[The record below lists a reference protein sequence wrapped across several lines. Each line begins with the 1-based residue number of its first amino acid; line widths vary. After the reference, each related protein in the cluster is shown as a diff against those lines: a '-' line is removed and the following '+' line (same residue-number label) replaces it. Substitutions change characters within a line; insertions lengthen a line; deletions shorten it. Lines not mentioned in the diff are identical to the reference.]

1 MSRSLEPP
9 KRQPVNTSGN
19 QERFDA
25 HGFDLELLTPAQLA
39 AYSHT
44 KALGEAIRH
53 DPRTDQQIAR
63 HAGISK
69 GHMSKLRSGLWEEQ
83 ANRLHALLVE
93 VGHVGPLQKLAHD
106 MGFDLK
112 RRRPRRKA
120 KEPT

>member
-25 HGFDLELLTPAQLA
+25 HGFDLELLTPVQLD

-63 HAGISK
+63 HARISK
-69 GHMSKLRSGLWEEQ
+69 GHLSKLRSGLWEEQ
-83 ANRLHALLVE
+83 AKRMQALLVE
-93 VGHVGPLQKLAHD
+93 VGHIGPAQKLLYD
-106 MGFDLK
+106 LGFDVK
-112 RRRPRRKA
+112 RRKPRKPRGKV
-120 KEPT
+120 